1 MDIIGKFKELNELRD
16 ENEQLMQD
24 VIDLKNKRLTYQEAR
39 IDALER
45 EVSRLRDENHRF
57 KEELNAM
64 YNQLNEKNER

>member
-1 MDIIGKFKELNELRD
+1 MDIIGKFKELDELRD
-16 ENEQLMQD
+16 ENESLMMD
-24 VIDLKNKRLTYQEAR
+24 VIELKNKRLTYQEAR

-45 EVSRLRDENHRF
+45 EVERL

>member
-45 EVSRLRDENHRF
+45 EVERL

>member
-16 ENEQLMQD
+16 ENEKLMQD
-24 VIDLKNKRLTYQEAR
+24 VIDSKQKRLTYQEAR

-45 EVSRLRDENHRF
+45 ENRKINEENQKL